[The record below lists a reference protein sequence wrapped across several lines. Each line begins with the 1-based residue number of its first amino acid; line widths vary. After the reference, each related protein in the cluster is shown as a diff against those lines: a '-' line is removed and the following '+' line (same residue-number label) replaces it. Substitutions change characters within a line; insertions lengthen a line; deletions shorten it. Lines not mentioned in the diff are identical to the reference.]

1 MTSARLTHDTF
12 RPAIE
17 TELKQVTD
25 NVNKTKILLDT
36 CKSMKEKTV
45 SEHMLALESLKREHE
60 LAMATI
66 QASTDASIKQKIAEA
81 NAISAAAE
89 QKVKLYEADIN
100 DKNAQ
105 LTAEIT
111 RMKSQIESASR
122 DTGSQIAAKDV
133 EMNTLRG
140 QLTTKEAEYKR
151 NIDEL
156 NDTNR
161 KAIDNLRGEM
171 ERLRANGTRELQ
183 NATVEYEQHKK
194 SLIEDQKSK
203 EDQLNIQIRTLEETK
218 KTLEQQHA
226 HILKDIQIIF
236 DQSVTLK
243 KLTQKIVS
251 DYSPPAGGRIINKK
265 RHTRMQNRYSRQ
277 SLRKLQ
283 MSRSVI
289 QNKRRNTTK
298 TKNTKNTKKHNL
310 SRTK

>member
-12 RPAIE
+12 RPIE
-17 TELKQVTD
+17 TELKQVTE
-25 NVNKTKILLDT
+25 NVNKTKTLLDT
-36 CKSMKEKTV
+36 CKSMKENTAR
-45 SEHMLALESLKREHE
+45 EHMLALESLKREHE

-66 QASTDASIKQKIAEA
+66 QASTDANIKQKIAEA

-89 QKVKLYEADIN
+89 QKVKLHEADIN
-100 DKNAQ
+100 GKNAQ
-105 LTAEIT
+105 LTAEIA
-111 RMKSQIESASR
+111 RMKSRIDSASR
-122 DTGSQIAAKDV
+122 ETLSQIAAKDV

-151 NIDEL
+151 NIDGL
-156 NDTNR
+156 NETNR
-161 KAIDNLRGEM
+161 QAISKLQSEMDNLRTKEGVELRNAEARYEIQKQSLTGE
-171 ERLRANGTRELQ
+171 
-183 NATVEYEQHKK
+183 
-194 SLIEDQKSK
+194 QKSK
-203 EDQLNIQIRTLEETK
+203 EALLTAQISRLEESK
-218 KTLEQQHA
+218 RNLEQQHA
-226 HILKDIQIIF
+226 DILKDIQIIF

-243 KLTQKIVS
+243 NLTNKIVS
-251 DYSPPAGGRIINKK
+251 DHSPAGGRIINKK